1 MMFGRLKI
9 AAIAVGSFVIA
20 VFAAYLR
27 GRSDKAAADEHEELE
42 EYVETRQRMDESDA
56 ELGNDPAAADRFL
69 HERKRN
75 RDL

>member
-1 MMFGRLKI
+1 MVFGRLKI
-9 AAIAVGSFVIA
+9 AAFAIGSFVVAIF
-20 VFAAYLR
+20 VGFLR
-27 GRSDKAAADEHEELE
+27 GRSVEAAADEREELE